1 MTPLVN
7 PVAGF
12 GGHWASSR
20 WPTKLELL
28 AHHVWPEMWISDAAR
43 LLRCHLTSEIAKRR
57 VGSGRLAGSVVL
69 TCSICGTTYERAK
82 RKANPVCPACR
93 PKQEVGRDEW
103 EAWQQHWLETIPSE
117 ELEELVDALVVLR

>member
-1 MTPLVN
+1 MPDTP
-7 PVAGF
+7 
-12 GGHWASSR
+12 
-20 WPTKLELL
+20 
-28 AHHVWPEMWISDAAR
+28 DAAR
-43 LLRCHLTSEIAKRR
+43 LLRRPLHVAGTAKRR
-57 VGSGRLAGSVVL
+57 DGSRPLAGSVVL

-103 EAWQQHWLETIPSE
+103 EAWQERWLETIPSE